1 MSMWKP
7 RVNRPPGGVVQITIR
22 LDATTVNAHLAI
34 LRELNAP
41 PSVITIAER
50 LAEATS
56 VQVRGE

>member
-1 MSMWKP
+1 MWKP
-7 RVNRPPGGVVQITIR
+7 RVNKPPGGVANITIR

-41 PSVITIAER
+41 PSVIRIAER